1 MKIVI
6 IGANGMLGSDLYD
19 LLLQNKEFNIFP
31 FYGPVTGN
39 KFSEV
44 EFKEEEKIDITSQLD
59 TEAKICG
66 IKPDVII
73 HTAAY
78 TDVDGCE
85 LNKEK
90 AYLINSTGTQNVALA
105 AKKSGAFLIYISTDY
120 VFNGEGKRPY
130 RENDVP
136 DPMSVYGRTKLDGEK
151 LVQDIVDKWAIIR
164 ISWLF
169 GKNGKN
175 FIKAILNQ
183 IETRCLPARQ
193 GGIPDAGILK
203 VVDDQTGSPTYTKD
217 LSKGI
222 KVFLERG
229 CETGIY
235 HLTNQGSCSWFE
247 FAKKI
252 VELTGNAGKIT
263 VEPINSLQSTRPA
276 KRPHSSVLGNY
287 VWESKGYSLLQNWEE
302 ALKEYLQE

>member
-1 MKIVI
+1 MKIAI
-6 IGANGMLGSDLYD
+6 IGANGMLGADLCEI
-19 LLLQNKEFNIFP
+19 LRGNKKFEVVP
-31 FYGPVTGN
+31 FYGPV
-39 KFSEV
+39 SEGIGHRAKGI
-44 EFKEEEKIDITSQLD
+44 EQDKEVIIDITNQIE
-59 TEAKICG
+59 TEAEIVKS
-66 IKPDVII
+66 KPDVII

-130 RENDVP
+130 RENDTP
-136 DPMSVYGRTKLDGEK
+136 DPMSIYGKTKLDGEK
-151 LVQDIVDKWAIIR
+151 FVQNILEEWAIIR

-183 IETRCLPARQ
+183 MAKSQ
-193 GGIPDAGILK
+193 ILK
-203 VVDDQTGSPTYTKD
+203 VVDDQIGSPTYTKD

-222 KVFLERG
+222 NYFIQKG

-235 HLTNQGSCSWFE
+235 HLTNQGFCSWFE

-263 VEPINSLQSTRPA
+263 VEPINSLQLTRPA
-276 KRPHSSVLGNY
+276 KRPHNSVLENY
-287 VWESKGYSLLQNWEE
+287 AWKSKGYPLLQNWED
-302 ALKEYLQE
+302 ALKEYLKEEKK